1 MKLKDFIKQ
10 AEKIGSRN
18 RCEVCIEGTE
28 ITDARLQFED
38 GEWFICQNVIGGID
52 CSDKL
57 GYEYSFRVSFEIET
71 GRVSYL
77 RPFKK
82 TLYNLDEGDI
92 VVDEDGYLRFERM
105 VLGVCGKAYVMSEI
119 NNFEKASVVWTA
131 KELERH
137 GYAVKGQDP
146 EPETV
151 EVLGKTYKKEDV
163 EKQLGELEKVKEH

>member
-10 AEKIGSRN
+10 AEKIGAGN
-18 RCEVCIEGTE
+18 RCEVSILGTE

-38 GEWFICQNVIGGID
+38 GKWFICQNVIGGID

-82 TLYNLDEGDI
+82 TLYNLEEGDI
-92 VVDEDGYLRFERM
+92 VVDEDGYERM
-105 VLGVCGKAYVMSEI
+105 VLGACGKVYFMSI
-119 NNFEKASVVWTA
+119 FGCFDISDNMQTA
-131 KELERH
+131 RELERR
-137 GYAVKGQDP
+137 GYTIKGQEP
-146 EPETV
+146 ELETV

-163 EKQLGELEKVKEH
+163 EKRLAELEEVKEH